1 MPEGDSLFAL
11 AARLSPVLA
20 GKTLRRTDFRVPRLA
35 TVDLSGWRVDD
46 VRSVGKHLLIDVS
59 DDDRRCSIRS
69 HMGMDGSW
77 RVFAPGQRWSKPGH
91 TARAVLRVDDAEIV
105 GFALRELHVD
115 ADHHDSGASRIEAPL
130 AHLGPDLLGSSWDT
144 AQAVANIAAAVA
156 RDPAVSVSTVLLDQ
170 RIMAGVGNIYRN
182 EICFLLGAHP
192 STPMGEVDAEKAV
205 TLARELLWDNRLR
218 PVRNTTGL
226 PGRANHW
233 VYGRENRPCR
243 RCGTAIARMAG
254 RDRDRV
260 TYYCPTCQPAIGSR
274 SDPAPGRT

>member
-11 AARLSPVLA
+11 AARLRPILA

-59 DDDRRCSIRS
+59 DDDRRCTIRS
-69 HMGMDGSW
+69 HLGMDGSW

-91 TARAVLRVDDAEIV
+91 TARAVIGVDDAEVV

-115 ADHHDSGASRIEAPL
+115 GRDDDGL
-130 AHLGPDLLGSSWDT
+130 AHLGPDLLGPGWD
-144 AQAVANIAAAVA
+144 AERAVANLAAAVE
-156 RDPAVSVSTVLLDQ
+156 RDPGLTVSAALLDQ

-192 STPMGEVDAEKAV
+192 STPIADVDTQKAV
-205 TLARELLWDNRLR
+205 ALARELLWDNRLR
-218 PVRNTTGL
+218 PIRNTTGL

-254 RDRDRV
+254 QDRDRV
-260 TYYCPTCQPAIGSR
+260 TYDCPTCQPAMGSR
-274 SDPAPGRT
+274 TDPAPGRK